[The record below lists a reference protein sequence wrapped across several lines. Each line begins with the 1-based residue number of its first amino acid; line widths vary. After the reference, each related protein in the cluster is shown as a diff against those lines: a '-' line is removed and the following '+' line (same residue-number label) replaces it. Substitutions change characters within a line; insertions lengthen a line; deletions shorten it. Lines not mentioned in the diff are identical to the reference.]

1 QRPPELRRIG
11 QQPTTGLKRTASTT
25 SGRGRSFILRVLAG
39 LTVMV
44 GHSGGV
50 LIGRGERA
58 DADFVPL
65 FAWSDIFILG

>member
-1 QRPPELRRIG
+1 M
-11 QQPTTGLKRTASTT
+11 
-25 SGRGRSFILRVLAG
+25 RVLAG